1 VSANP
6 YDVGRG
12 INAQAVLENPEFRA
26 AVQDVR
32 AAVREAI
39 ELTAPADTAMREFLY
54 QSLRTLPMIEQ
65 ALTRRMNTGAITAVQ
80 LAQAENE
87 LGI

>member
-1 VSANP
+1 MSANP

-12 INAQAVLENPEFRA
+12 IDARAVLDNPEFKA

-32 AAVREAI
+32 AAIREAI
-39 ELTAPADTAMREFLY
+39 ELTAPADATMREFLY

-65 ALTRRMNTGAITAVQ
+65 ALTRRMNTGAIAAVQ

>member
-1 VSANP
+1 MSANV
-6 YDVGRG
+6 YDVSRG
-12 INAQAVLENPEFRA
+12 INARAVLENPEFKA
-26 AVQDVR
+26 AIQDVR
-32 AAVREAI
+32 VAVREAI
-39 ELTAPADTAMREFLY
+39 ELTAPGDAQMREFLY

-65 ALTRRMNTGAITAVQ
+65 ALTRRMNTGAIAAVE